1 MAQSSFI
8 LEALGREKVGKSEA
22 VKIRMTERLP
32 VVLYGPD
39 IKENVYLTVD
49 YKKFEK
55 TFKTHGK
62 NGVFSLACGG
72 KKYTVIIKDYK
83 IHPITRNFL
92 HADFYAISPGKSFN
106 TEVPIKYVGTPVGV
120 KEGGGLYVFT
130 RQVRVNTDLENLP
143 SSIEVDISALKT
155 NQYLI
160 VRDIPK
166 GKYRIL
172 THEGTALV
180 EVK

>member
-1 MAQSSFI
+1 MAQIDFV
-8 LEALGREKVGKSEA
+8 LEAEARQKVGKSDSL
-22 VKIRMTERLP
+22 KIRTTQRLP
-32 VVLYGPD
+32 GVIYGPD
-39 IKENVYLTVD
+39 IKENLYITID

-55 TFKTHGK
+55 AFKTIGRHT
-62 NGVFSLACGG
+62 VFNILTGG
-72 KKYTVIIKDYK
+72 KKILVIVKDYK

-92 HADFYAISPGKSFN
+92 HIDFYAISPKKPFI
-106 TEVPIKYVGTPVGV
+106 TEVPMKYTGIPVGV
-120 KEGGGLYVFT
+120 KEGGGLYIFT
-130 RQVRVNTDLENLP
+130 RQIKINTDLENLP
-143 SSIEVDISALKT
+143 ASVEVDISALKT

-166 GKYRIL
+166 GNYKIL